1 MVPPPNL
8 RSASCD
14 LEIWPQV
21 DRFMHLT
28 LRPFVQICSIISSFI
43 FEISCSHNQCGL
55 RVRPTWYAP
64 NLLQPW
70 SLIVRP
76 WNWCKSHLRWG
87 TVLQNLGTLGL
98 CVLELFIMYATNG
111 QMDEQKQRS
120 NRRRPVSWPLTAW
133 MRTLFR
139 GWSIIVNDT
148 HTRRRRLPD
157 AKGWQ
162 FHALAYGSLVPIC
175 SKTGSF
181 VCKIEFT
188 RLVTYKWMDRQTN
201 QYKTLCTP
209 PAGQS
214 LGC

>member
-1 MVPPPNL
+1 MNG
-8 RSASCD
+8 ASSKSTFGLLWPWD
-14 LEIWPQV
+14 LTPS
-21 DRFMHLT
+21 
-28 LRPFVQICSIISSFI
+28 RPFHALDPQTICAN
-43 FEISCSHNQCGL
+43 NQFFHFWNIVFTQPVWLTGSADMIC
-55 RVRPTWYAP
+55 PH
-64 NLLQPW
+64 LLQPW

-139 GWSIIVNDT
+139 GWSIMVNDT

-188 RLVTYKWMDRQTN
+188 RLVTYKWIDRQTN